1 MHAQNVSKLIL
12 NYFADF
18 CLYYRH
24 SNVFS
29 KRTYKKKE
37 SIITLHYHSIEK
49 GFLQDQFRYR
59 FGRDKVE
66 ELVALLKDPEIESNV
81 STQIAAGYLAACR
94 YYEKHRDADISIEDY
109 FRHCDYERLKR
120 LQTLEKPIAPSRSS
134 FEYFDQCERAFPHFA
149 KSRAS
154 VRNFT
159 GERIKIEVIKN
170 VVELANTAPS
180 VCNRQPNQ
188 VYVVFEKRKVDRIL
202 AIQQGLRG
210 YTDDIHQLLVLVT
223 DRSYYY
229 SVGERNQM
237 YIDGGLYLMNLLY
250 SLHYHRIAA
259 CPAHWCLDRDHD
271 KLIAAELQL
280 PEAQKVICLIPI
292 GIPKEHFRVTLSKR
306 RSEGEVLR
314 MVGCE
319 DV

>member
-1 MHAQNVSKLIL
+1 MHAQNAWLLIL
-12 NYFADF
+12 NYFED
-18 CLYYRH
+18 CRLYYQH

-37 SIITLHYHSIEK
+37 SFITLNYHSIEK
-49 GFLQDQFRYR
+49 GFLHDDFRYR
-59 FGRDKVE
+59 FGKDKVE
-66 ELVALLKDPEIESNV
+66 ELVALLKDPEIESEA

-94 YYEKHRDADISIEDY
+94 YYEKHRDANISIEDY
-109 FRHCDYERLKR
+109 FPHCDYERFKKR
-120 LQTLEKPIAPSRSS
+120 QTIEGPIAPIRSS
-134 FEYFDQCERAFPHFA
+134 FQYFDQSERAFPDFA

-154 VRNFT
+154 VRSFT
-159 GERIKIEVIKN
+159 GERIRIEVLKS

-188 VYVVFEKRKVDRIL
+188 VYAVSEKQKINRIL

-210 YTDDIHQLLVLVT
+210 YTDGINQLLILVT

-250 SLHYHRIAA
+250 SLHYHRVAA
-259 CPAHWCLDRDHD
+259 CPAHWCLDREHD
-271 KLIAAELQL
+271 RLIAAELNL
-280 PEAQKVICLIPI
+280 REAQKVICLVPI
-292 GIPKEHFRVTLSKR
+292 GVPKEHFRVTLSQR
-306 RSEGEVLR
+306 RSEEEVLK
-314 MVGCE
+314 VIGCE
-319 DV
+319 GM